1 MSKTAYFITDEQVE
15 VLQGLLVEKIEADYA
30 YYSVLQP
37 LYEALIGRWTPNNEE
52 DEEDLDRCRLGCVC
66 SDEEKEKD
74 N

>member
-1 MSKTAYFITDEQVE
+1 VSKTAYFMTDEQAE
-15 VLQGLLVEKIEADYA
+15 VLQGLIAEKVEADYA

-52 DEEDLDRCRLGCVC
+52 D
-66 SDEEKEKD
+66 